1 MALAPPQE
9 PVEPHGLCAEHV
21 HVLAPRECRWRTR
34 RAERAEQ
41 QLVGPRAVLPQPT
54 DQPERVHSPSPLEEL
69 HGLLVLL
76 GGGPGLE
83 RSEVASLP
91 GLRVEL
97 AGVEP
102 VLAALEFADHGRGEQ
117 LLVAYQTTERGS

>member
-76 GGGPGLE
+76 GGRPGLE
-83 RSEVASLP
+83 RSKARSRP
-91 GLRVEL
+91 ALR
-97 AGVEP
+97 
-102 VLAALEFADHGRGEQ
+102 AALPAARPSS
-117 LLVAYQTTERGS
+117 AS